1 MTLRVQTALC
11 LRASR
16 PPACQPDAL
25 PSVCNCELMRT
36 EMSLNEPHVGSA
48 LLSVNQFRNRR
59 RAAKMRTPSSSGLC
73 PRRHLIRKDHFL
85 INIFD
90 L

>member
-36 EMSLNEPHVGSA
+36 EMSLNEPHVGST

-59 RAAKMRTPSSSGLC
+59 RAAKMRTPLLFGPVPSKASY
-73 PRRHLIRKDHFL
+73 
-85 INIFD
+85 
-90 L
+90 